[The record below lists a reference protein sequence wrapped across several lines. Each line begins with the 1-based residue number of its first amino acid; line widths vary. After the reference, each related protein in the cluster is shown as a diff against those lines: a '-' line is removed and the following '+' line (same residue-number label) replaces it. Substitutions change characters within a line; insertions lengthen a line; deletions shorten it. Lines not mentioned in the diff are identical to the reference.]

1 MFFRC
6 ILFFII
12 FYNCFANAQSKNNEL
27 VEFKDYQLSSEKY
40 ISGEGGKLY
49 MKVNFW
55 GASNN
60 AGIYRVHEG
69 IDFASLMSV
78 VGGPSQF
85 ANLKKIRL
93 YREKPDDNGQ
103 LVYFVDLTTFLKT
116 GDRSNFPK
124 IKPNDTIV
132 INKTFTGI
140 LIQDIATFQTLLTL
154 FTFFIQI
161 GTIMN

>member
-1 MFFRC
+1 MFFRY

-60 AGIYRVHEG
+60 VGIYRVHEG
-69 IDFASLMSV
+69 IDFASLISV

-85 ANLKKIRL
+85 ANLKKIS
-93 YREKPDDNGQ
+93 
-103 LVYFVDLTTFLKT
+103 V
-116 GDRSNFPK
+116 
-124 IKPNDTIV
+124 
-132 INKTFTGI
+132 
-140 LIQDIATFQTLLTL
+140 
-154 FTFFIQI
+154 
-161 GTIMN
+161 